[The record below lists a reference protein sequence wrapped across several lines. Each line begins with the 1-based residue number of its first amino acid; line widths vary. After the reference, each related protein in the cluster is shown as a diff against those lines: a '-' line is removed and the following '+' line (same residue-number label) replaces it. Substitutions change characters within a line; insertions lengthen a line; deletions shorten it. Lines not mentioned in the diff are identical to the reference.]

1 MIRRR
6 NAVATLSERCR
17 ASRAVDATSLLTQV
31 FGKYCAHFH
40 EHGECADGDCV
51 FEGNAVEGGVQ
62 RGLIVHNT
70 HLATVSHNVFH
81 AVRGPALYVQDGLE
95 TYNRFM
101 YNIALCHR
109 TRSDDGCTIPGTD
122 NSQADTDSNVA
133 AFWSISA
140 TQDVIGNRF
149 ANYFNEYMI
158 EVDSPFGDGTG
169 RANGQVCAGPDSVWK

>member
-1 MIRRR
+1 MAFRPTRYRRR
-6 NAVATLSERCR
+6 D
-17 ASRAVDATSLLTQV
+17 ASRDGSIDATSLPTQV

-40 EHGECADGDCV
+40 EHGECADGDCI

-101 YNIALCHR
+101 YNVALCHR
-109 TRSDDGCTIPGTD
+109 TRDDDGCTIQTARPSTRIRG
-122 NSQADTDSNVA
+122 SEGLLRRA
-133 AFWSISA
+133 A
-140 TQDVIGNRF
+140 RL
-149 ANYFNEYMI
+149 
-158 EVDSPFGDGTG
+158 
-169 RANGQVCAGPDSVWK
+169 